1 MILRVF
7 RARVQT
13 GKQAEFEIK
22 LGQHSIPLV
31 RKQRG
36 LIHFFAGRPMPSS
49 PDEFVVVTIWR
60 SLDDLKAFVGVNWN
74 QSLIPEA
81 ERPLLESTFVHHYE
95 VFGTDE
101 G

>member
-7 RARVQT
+7 RARVQI

-22 LGQHSIPLV
+22 VGQHSIPMA

-36 LIHFFAGRPMPSS
+36 LVHLFAGRPMASS
-49 PDEFVVVTIWR
+49 PDEFAIITIWR

-95 VFGTDE
+95 VFDGDE

>member
-7 RARVQT
+7 RARVQP

-22 LGQHSIPLV
+22 VGQHSLPLA

-36 LIHFFAGRPMPSS
+36 LVHLYAGRPVATS
-49 PDEFVVVTIWR
+49 PDEFAIITIWR
-60 SLDDLKAFVGVNWN
+60 SLDDLKAFVGSNWN
-74 QSLIPEA
+74 ESLIPEP

-95 VFGTDE
+95 VFE
-101 G
+101 GDDD

>member
-22 LGQHSIPLV
+22 VGQHSIPLV

-49 PDEFVVVTIWR
+49 PDEFAVITIWR

-74 QSLIPEA
+74 QSLIPEP

-95 VFGTDE
+95 IFGTDE